1 MIALRWE
8 EGGGALN
15 QEGSGGWY
23 EGCLDSK
30 YISKVEPTRSPDGP
44 VVGVRN
50 KGRKACLTFPRATKI
65 LRSLVTKISRR
76 RRFGCHNQ
84 GCRRVS
90 LEFVRHQVG
99 MWARHEKRSLVD
111 KNTECYL
118 KASNR
123 GIVINKVN
131 RAEACMVDKPRQL
144 LIGKFSLL

>member
-1 MIALRWE
+1 
-8 EGGGALN
+8 
-15 QEGSGGWY
+15 
-23 EGCLDSK
+23 
-30 YISKVEPTRSPDGP
+30 
-44 VVGVRN
+44 
-50 KGRKACLTFPRATKI
+50 
-65 LRSLVTKISRR
+65 
-76 RRFGCHNQ
+76 
-84 GCRRVS
+84 
-90 LEFVRHQVG
+90 